1 MSLKGMQ
8 NDILIQIRKRIKKCH
23 NDIFIFLYYIIL
35 FIDHI
40 KYTSTFVIFLKSRNY
55 HGGKFKKNIFIIKYI
70 L

>member
-23 NDIFIFLYYIIL
+23 NDIFIFLNIIL

-40 KYTSTFVIFLKSRNY
+40 KIL
-55 HGGKFKKNIFIIKYI
+55 NIG
-70 L
+70 